1 VALTLRKL
9 IHELDVKTV
18 LDGSVMRYH
27 GVFGE
32 KQLYV
37 SDPKA
42 LHYIFVKEYESYVEP
57 EFFYM

>member
-1 VALTLRKL
+1 MIYYALL
-9 IHELDVKTV
+9 
-18 LDGSVMRYH
+18 
-27 GVFGE
+27 GE